1 MNEQNYFTGK
11 IHDLIRREARGEEMV
26 FSSFLTAEEGE
37 IAASICKNAGAPF
50 FLYGGFD
57 HAERKILAV
66 SSMEH
71 TLLKPCFPFAFLSI
85 TAYQPELI
93 SNRDILGAVMATGVR
108 RDCLGD
114 IVARKGVLLIVVA
127 AHIAPFLIE
136 NVSKI
141 GNQHVRISEIYEEIE
156 IPEPE
161 FQSFRLIVA
170 SMRLD
175 AVIAALAKVSREQA
189 CRMIEEGNISINHLP
204 AAKKTKELL
213 SGDCVVIRGKGKWL
227 LDSCDGTTKKGRIV
241 LECKK
246 YI

>member
-1 MNEQNYFTGK
+1 MNEQNYFGGK

-26 FSSFLTAEEGE
+26 FSSFLTAEEGAS
-37 IAASICKNAGAPF
+37 AASICKNAGAPY

-71 TLLKPCFPFAFLSI
+71 HLLKPCFPIVLLSI
-85 TAYQPELI
+85 AAYQPELI

-114 IVARKGVLLIVVA
+114 IVARQGMLLMFVA

-141 GNQHVRISEIYEEIE
+141 GNQHVRISEIFEEVE

-161 FQSFRLIVA
+161 YQSLRLTVA

-175 AVIAALAKVSREQA
+175 AVIAALAKVSRDQA
-189 CRMIEEGNISINHLP
+189 CQMIEAGNISINHIP
-204 AAKKTKELL
+204 AVKRTKELL
-213 SGDCVVIRGKGKWL
+213 SGDCVVIRGKGKWI

-246 YI
+246 CI

>member
-1 MNEQNYFTGK
+1 MNEQNYFGGK
-11 IHDLIRREARGEEMV
+11 IHDLIRREAHGEEMV

-37 IAASICKNAGAPF
+37 TAASICKNAGAPYL
-50 FLYGGFD
+50 LYGGFD
-57 HAERKILAV
+57 HAERKMLGV

-71 TLLKPCFPFAFLSI
+71 TLLKPCFPIAMLSI
-85 TAYQPELI
+85 EAYRPELI

-114 IVARKGVLLIVVA
+114 IVARKGVLLMVVA

-136 NVSKI
+136 NLSKI
-141 GNQHVRISEIYEEIE
+141 GNQHVRLNEVYGEIHV
-156 IPEPE
+156 PEPE
-161 FQSFRLIVA
+161 YQSLRLTVA

-175 AVIAALAKVSREQA
+175 AVVAALAKISRDQA
-189 CRMIEEGNISINHLP
+189 CQMIEAGSISVNHIP
-204 AAKKTKELL
+204 VVKKTKEIFG
-213 SGDCVVIRGKGKWL
+213 GDRVVIRGKGKWI